1 MKKRKV
7 LYISLAVLF
16 FLLALGIMLYPVIG
30 NHLAEKNKSLVM
42 TEYSDA
48 VEELTDTGLEELLSE
63 ARAYNAA
70 LSPVSVSVE
79 GIYTRDG
86 LMEAQEHYADI
97 LAVNAS
103 GIMAKLEIPVL
114 GVNLPVY
121 HGTDGETLEKGV
133 GHLLGSSFPVGGKST
148 HAVLTGHS
156 GLAREKMLNDLE
168 AMKEGDRF
176 YIHVLDQT
184 LAYEVRE
191 IHTVL
196 PEDTSYLAVR
206 AGEDMCTL
214 ITCTPYGLNTHR
226 LLVQGY
232 RIPYTPESIPETI
245 ADVQEPES
253 RGSSWAQQYFE
264 GIKCGV
270 IAADALVLIYVVIQ
284 GIRRDRLRKH
294 KRVP

>member
-97 LAVNAS
+97 LAVNAN
-103 GIMAKLEIPVL
+103 GIMAKLDIPVL
-114 GVNLPVY
+114 GVSLPIY

-232 RIPYTPESIPETI
+232 RIPYTPESIPDTI

-253 RGSSWAQQYFE
+253 RGSGWQQQYFE
-264 GIKCGV
+264 GLKLGV
-270 IAADALVLIYVVIQ
+270 IAADFIALTYVVIHDLRHE
-284 GIRRDRLRKH
+284 RRRKKH
-294 KRVP
+294 SRK